1 MQGRQVNKLFEQFS
15 AADIMT
21 TDVLMVYEGWSI
33 KKLSNFFIKHNIS
46 GAPVIASDHSLVGVV
61 TATDIIN
68 FESKSDAEINK
79 MVEQVYREYVGYQ
92 YQQEDVKKI
101 AHHADENCT
110 VHQIMAKGVIQ
121 VDEQMLINDVA
132 QLMLDENIRRTF
144 VTRNGIMVGVITTTN
159 ILNAIVSN
167 SKLPSSKAA

>member
-1 MQGRQVNKLFEQFS
+1 MNKVFEQFT
-15 AADIMT
+15 AQDIMT
-21 TDVLMVYEGWSI
+21 TDVLMAYEGWSI

-68 FESKSDAEINK
+68 FESKSSEEITK
-79 MVEQVYREYVGYQ
+79 MVEEIYQEYVGSQ
-92 YQQEDVKKI
+92 YEPEDLQRI
-101 AHHADENCT
+101 ALHADENCT
-110 VHQIMAKGVIQ
+110 VHQIMAKGVIK
-121 VDEQMLINDVA
+121 VTENACIDEIA
-132 QLMLDENIRRTF
+132 ELMLDQGIRRLF
-144 VTRNGIMVGVITTTN
+144 VTKNSIMAGVITTTN